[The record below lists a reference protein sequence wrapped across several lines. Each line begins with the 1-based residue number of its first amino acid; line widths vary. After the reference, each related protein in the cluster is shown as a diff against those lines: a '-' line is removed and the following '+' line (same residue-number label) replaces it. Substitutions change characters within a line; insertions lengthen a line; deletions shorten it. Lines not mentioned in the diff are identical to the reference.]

1 MKKNYH
7 SNSKRTRGII
17 DFYLPRNIAFHVKI
31 ILGCA
36 IFTPLWGLFIK
47 EQSNIFL
54 IGTFFMML
62 ADIEIILLISNRVFK
77 IDEKRVRDF
86 EEKHTR
92 KEVTLI
98 NLFGIVIFL
107 VIALA
112 VITLVFAAFIIVL
125 HLIKGWGFPD
135 ILTIMNEIDGA
146 VKVGAI
152 ALVCSTP
159 FIFFGKWQDAMKRG
173 YELREQNLIFQ
184 NETLKNQVN
193 PHFLF
198 NSLNTLSSL
207 VNTQVE
213 IAGHFISKL
222 SQIYRY
228 ILENSSKAKVPLKDE
243 LAFIEDYFYL
253 HEIRSEGKILLTIEI
268 QDDHYNHEILPVSLQ
283 LLIENAIKHNM
294 ATLEKPLKI
303 NIYIEEQNILVR
315 NNIQKMATQVFST
328 KIGLK
333 NLNERVKLITG
344 KEIIIEETTSDF
356 LVKVPLLS

>member
-1 MKKNYH
+1 MKKNYLST
-7 SNSKRTRGII
+7 SNRTRGIK
-17 DFYLPRNIAFHVKI
+17 DFYLPGNIAFHVKI
-31 ILGCA
+31 MLGCA
-36 IFTPLWGLFIK
+36 IFTPLWGLYVK
-47 EQSNIFL
+47 ELSSVFL
-54 IGTFFMML
+54 IGTFCMML
-62 ADIEIILLISNRVFK
+62 ADIEIILLLSNRVFK
-77 IDEKRVRDF
+77 IDEKRIRDF

-107 VIALA
+107 IVALA
-112 VITLVFAAFIIVL
+112 VITLVFAVFIIVL
-125 HLIKGWGFPD
+125 HVINGWGFPD
-135 ILTIMNEIDGA
+135 MHTIMSEINGA
-146 VKVGAI
+146 IKVAAI

-159 FIFFGKWQDAMKRG
+159 FIFFGKWQEAMKRG

-222 SQIYRY
+222 SLIYRY

-253 HEIRSEGKILLTIEI
+253 HEIRSEGKILLTIDI
-268 QDDHYNHEILPVSLQ
+268 KDDENYEILPVSLQ
-283 LLIENAIKHNM
+283 LLLENAIKHNM
-294 ATLEKPLKI
+294 ATLERPLKI
-303 NIYIEEQNILVR
+303 AIYIEGQNIVVR
-315 NNIQKMATQVFST
+315 NNIQKMATQVVST

-333 NLNERVKLITG
+333 NLSERVRLITG
-344 KEIIIEETTSDF
+344 KEIIVEETKNDF
-356 LVKVPLLS
+356 LVKVPLLV